1 MLVQQLSICSVCM
14 YEFCDLICLTVC
26 SGINNVRQM
35 DIFRILSGILHM
47 GNVIIEKD
55 ERAIDKCHIAVSNS
69 KHVSKLLFSLDCVS
83 RH

>member
-1 MLVQQLSICSVCM
+1 MLLNMVYFVTPPAV
-14 YEFCDLICLTVC
+14 TVC
-26 SGINNVRQM
+26 SGINDIRQM

-55 ERAIDKCHIAVSNS
+55 ERAIDKCHIAVSNNE
-69 KHVSKLLFSLDCVS
+69 HVSELLVFIIFDCVS

>member
-1 MLVQQLSICSVCM
+1 M
-14 YEFCDLICLTVC
+14 TVF
-26 SGINNVRQM
+26 SGINDIRQM

-69 KHVSKLLFSLDCVS
+69 ELF
-83 RH
+83 